1 MGRGKGEG
9 RGKRKWGYITLI
21 IVFLEPQLTSLYRY
35 WKSSITDHFYT
46 TNIAE
51 IGTSTSGQVGN
62 HGYIS
67 EGIQCRLYTRQVAGS
82 VPLYRYWKSGIGD
95 HFYTTNSHEIR
106 TTNPG
111 VTGNY
116 GYVSEGIAGFCF
128 PQASAGRVPLY
139 RYWKGNLDHFYT
151 TNPHEIETVV
161 HGQVGKY
168 GYQSEGV
175 ACYVIPYT
183 GEFR

>member
-1 MGRGKGEG
+1 MGN
-9 RGKRKWGYITLI
+9 Y
-21 IVFLEPQLTSLYRY
+21 
-35 WKSSITDHFYT
+35 
-46 TNIAE
+46 
-51 IGTSTSGQVGN
+51 
-62 HGYIS
+62 GYIS

-95 HFYTTNSHEIR
+95 HFYTTNSREIG

-116 GYVSEGIAGFCF
+116 GYVSEEIAGFCF
-128 PQASAGRVPLY
+128 PQASAGRLPLY

-151 TNPHEIETVV
+151 TNPHEIGTVV

-175 ACYVIPYT
+175 ACYVIPYI